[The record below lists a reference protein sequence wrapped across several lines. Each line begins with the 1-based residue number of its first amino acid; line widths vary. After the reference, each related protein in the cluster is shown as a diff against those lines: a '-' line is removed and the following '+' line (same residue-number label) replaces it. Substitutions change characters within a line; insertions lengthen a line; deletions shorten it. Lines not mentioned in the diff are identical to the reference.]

1 MNQNVRMSSPHEA
14 SAKRNVNIL
23 SDKKKKTDSKK
34 KLKKQRSKKALFNG
48 VLLKLVSFAAVIGCA
63 VLFFTTESDCREKE
77 REIAAIQ
84 AQIDACQMENEEL
97 ERTLEG
103 DDLSAYIERIAL
115 AEQGYAYPDERR
127 FYDTSRD

>member
-1 MNQNVRMSSPHEA
+1 M
-14 SAKRNVNIL
+14 

-34 KLKKQRSKKALFNG
+34 KLKKKRTKKALFNG
-48 VLLKLVSFAAVIGCA
+48 VLLRLVSFAAVIGCA
-63 VLFFTTESDCREKE
+63 VLIFATESDRREKE

-84 AQIDACQMENEEL
+84 AQIDACKIENEEL

-115 AEQGYAYPDERR
+115 EEQGYAYPDERR